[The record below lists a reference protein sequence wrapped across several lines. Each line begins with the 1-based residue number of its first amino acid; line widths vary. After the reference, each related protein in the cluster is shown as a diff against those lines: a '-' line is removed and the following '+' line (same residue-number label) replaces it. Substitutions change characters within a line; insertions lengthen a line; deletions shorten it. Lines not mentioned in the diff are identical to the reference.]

1 MLMASR
7 DNEMVDGYSN
17 VACEA
22 AQEAEDGNGGG
33 KCCFSCYFRNKTLFI
48 EVIQHLSQLI

>member
-33 KCCFSCYFRNKTLFI
+33 KCCFSCLHIIAVVTI
-48 EVIQHLSQLI
+48 